1 MNNRLNLLDD
11 LAQASLLLPNFLGL
25 RLFDEWLHLAVTSA
39 LATTTTFAMEE
50 VVNVRNIHDFM
61 AFAPRGCYA
70 KLNNIS
76 LREKLEKTI
85 CSQIVCSFGLKPSA
99 SITAVGTLSWQ
110 IETFWAMVPPPPLC
124 SKQRVRLARWVG
136 TNT

>member
-50 VVNVRNIHDFM
+50 VVAEAVDEAEGEGQQAKFWKGGAKGMLPILVPVARVTGKQLTKYSANDGKGTATCPHSRN
-61 AFAPRGCYA
+61 
-70 KLNNIS
+70 K
-76 LREKLEKTI
+76 
-85 CSQIVCSFGLKPSA
+85 
-99 SITAVGTLSWQ
+99 
-110 IETFWAMVPPPPLC
+110 
-124 SKQRVRLARWVG
+124 
-136 TNT
+136 